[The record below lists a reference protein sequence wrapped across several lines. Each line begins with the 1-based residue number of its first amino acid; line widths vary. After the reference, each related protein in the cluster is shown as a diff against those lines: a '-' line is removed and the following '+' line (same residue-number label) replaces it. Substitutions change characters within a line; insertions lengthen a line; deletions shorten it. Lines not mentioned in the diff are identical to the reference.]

1 MVPPMPILTTHY
13 INGNVNGSGVIKYYY
28 LPINYQKV
36 GDALILLVKN
46 AF

>member
-1 MVPPMPILTTHY
+1 MPILTTGY
-13 INGNVNGSGVIKYYY
+13 VNGNVNSSGVIKYYY
-28 LPINYQKV
+28 LPINYLTV